1 MLPSQLKY
9 KLILCKSLVL
19 PPLTTEGLVMWLSV
33 AEGGWSL
40 QNRIR
45 TALRSRLTD
54 NLEPSRYVFLEMT
67 SLRKGAKG
75 LDGFNFAQLFD
86 VLHPIA
92 SSFK

>member
-1 MLPSQLKY
+1 MFSFATAHYWGFGHVTKR
-9 KLILCKSLVL
+9 
-19 PPLTTEGLVMWLSV
+19 GR
-33 AEGGWSL
+33 AGWSL